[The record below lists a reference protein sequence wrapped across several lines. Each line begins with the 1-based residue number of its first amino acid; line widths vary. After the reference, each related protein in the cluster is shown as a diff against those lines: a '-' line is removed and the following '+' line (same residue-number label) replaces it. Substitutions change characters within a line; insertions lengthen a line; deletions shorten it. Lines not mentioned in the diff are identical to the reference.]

1 MCNPER
7 RAERLAAR
15 GYGSDD
21 TDSGI
26 SPMPFQLLR
35 GPQSPRFNETEGNAD
50 GTNSAV
56 DRARRGRSRLRI
68 KLADGARQT
77 MSGLNIPT

>member
-7 RAERLAAR
+7 RAARLAAR
-15 GYGSDD
+15 GYGGEDD
-21 TDSGI
+21 GAVGVPFMSAVQPLAPRINETDS
-26 SPMPFQLLR
+26 
-35 GPQSPRFNETEGNAD
+35 D
-50 GTNSAV
+50 GTNLAV

-77 MSGLNIPT
+77 LSGLNIPT